1 VRRALI
7 GAGGVVAGAVAVL
20 AAHLLA
26 GHVLAPGRDPDLTG
40 AVGDAGPSSSPHET
54 DRPLIDGIATGS
66 RVETDYGPVQVRVTV
81 SAGAI
86 VEIEALILPTV
97 HEHSRWIDANLVPRL
112 RQRILTAQSAEVDV
126 MSGATF
132 TSGGY
137 LRSLQAALDQLS

>member
-1 VRRALI
+1 MRRALI
-7 GAGGVVAGAVAVL
+7 GAGGAVAGAVAVL
-20 AAHLLA
+20 AGHVLA
-26 GHVLAPGRDPDLTG
+26 GHVLAPGAGPNLPS
-40 AVGDAGPSSSPHET
+40 AVGGAGPSSGPNET
-54 DRPLIDGIATGS
+54 DRPLIDGTATGP

-97 HEHSRWIDANLVPRL
+97 HERSRWIDANLVPRL
-112 RQRILTAQSAEVDV
+112 RQKVLTAQSADVDV

-137 LRSLQAALDQLS
+137 LRSLQAALDQLA